1 MENYKTTLQAM
12 QRQANRL
19 MIEKFKQESH
29 DKDTPEQRLI
39 RLTVEHPQYR
49 VDFSFHSHS
58 KDWFVSDVGTKMSN
72 VMISNQMVAL
82 DCEMVL
88 CEDGTEGVVRVG
100 AVDRNLKVI
109 LDEFVKPH
117 KPVVD
122 YRTTITGVTAEDV
135 IKATLSL
142 VDIQEKLRP
151 FLSSGTILIDHPI
164 VIDTSLVFKYPNS
177 TKRRRPSL
185 NTLCM
190 SVLGYEVQKTG
201 VSHHCVHDAV
211 AAMKLA
217 LAVIEKRVDT
227 TITLTKEMV
236 EAEKSRLFLHRIPHY
251 LSSEELKK
259 DLSLKFF
266 PNKFTVDV
274 KPAKTQGGYYCA
286 VVVFGSSLEANQAF
300 ENVNGYQETDSSGLP
315 QKLISC
321 SRATF
326 YVRKMA

>member
-1 MENYKTTLQAM
+1 MDYLQAM
-12 QRQANRL
+12 RLREANRL
-19 MIEKFKQESH
+19 MIAKFKKESPAN
-29 DKDTPEQRLI
+29 DSPEQRLV
-39 RLTVEHPQYR
+39 RLTNENPQYN
-49 VDFSFHSHS
+49 VDFLFHSYS
-58 KDWFVSDVGTKMSN
+58 KDWFVSDVGMKMSN
-72 VMISNQMVAL
+72 VMIPNQMLAL

-122 YRTTITGVTAEDV
+122 YRTAITGVTAEDV
-135 IKATLSL
+135 QKASLSL

-151 FLSSGTILIDHPI
+151 FLSAGAILVVLKIDHPI

-177 TKRRRPSL
+177 RKLRRPSL

-190 SVLGYEVQKTG
+190 SVLGYEVQKAG
-201 VSHHCVHDAV
+201 VSHHCVHDAA

-236 EAEKSRLFLHRIPHY
+236 EAEKSRLFLHRIPHH

-259 DLSLKFF
+259 DLALKFF
-266 PNKFTVDV
+266 PKNFTIDV

-286 VVVFGSSLEANQAF
+286 VVIFGSSVEANQAF
-300 ENVNGYQETDSSGLP
+300 ENVIGYKETDSSGLP

-321 SRATF
+321 SISTF
-326 YVRKMA
+326 YVR

>member
-1 MENYKTTLQAM
+1 MENLQAM
-12 QRQANRL
+12 HRQANRL
-19 MIEKFKQESH
+19 MIEKFKKESLVN
-29 DKDTPEQRLI
+29 DTPEQRLVP
-39 RLTVEHPQYR
+39 LTVEHPQYN
-49 VDFSFHSHS
+49 VDFSFHSYS
-58 KDWFVSDVGTKMSN
+58 KDWFVSDVGMKMSN

-135 IKATLSL
+135 NKATLSV

-190 SVLGYEVQKTG
+190 SVLGYEVQKPG
-201 VSHHCVHDAV
+201 VSHHCVHDAA

-266 PNKFTVDV
+266 PKKIAVDHV

-286 VVVFGSSLEANQAF
+286 IVIFGSSVEANQAF
-300 ENVNGYQETDSSGLP
+300 ENINGYQETDSSGLP
-315 QKLISC
+315 QKLLSC

-326 YVRKMA
+326 YIRKM